1 MTRKF
6 LLADVKEYLKLQYKF
21 YHTFVLQRLVDEIF
35 QFEFFVLPAN
45 YVTFCIMR
53 HQKVNYKVFSPEEI
67 RCNINGMLVFVLN
80 LHIVSI
86 LQEFCSLKT

>member
-1 MTRKF
+1 MINFRASGVLTFFVLSVQCLKVPMARKF

-21 YHTFVLQRLVDEIF
+21 FHTFVLQRLVDEIF

-53 HQKVNYKVFSPEEI
+53 HQKVDYKVFFP
-67 RCNINGMLVFVLN
+67 
-80 LHIVSI
+80 
-86 LQEFCSLKT
+86 